1 MRGHRRRDDRG
12 VVTAMT
18 VVVAATLVVLTVAAV
33 AGARVLVTQRRA
45 AAAADLG
52 ALAGAV
58 ALQHGQDGCQAVHR
72 LVQRS
77 GAHVE
82 HCDVRGDHVR
92 VTVVQAAG
100 TIAGRHVRVAARA
113 HAGPR

>member
-1 MRGHRRRDDRG
+1 M
-12 VVTAMT
+12 VTALT
-18 VVVAATLVVLTVAAV
+18 VVVAVGLVVLTIAAV

-58 ALQHGQDGCQAVHR
+58 ALQRGQDGCAAARR
-72 LVQRS
+72 LVRRS
-77 GAHVE
+77 GAQVE
-82 HCDVRGDHVR
+82 QCGVEGDHVR
-92 VTVVQAAG
+92 VTVVRDAG
-100 TIAGRHVRVAARA
+100 TVAGRRLRVAARA